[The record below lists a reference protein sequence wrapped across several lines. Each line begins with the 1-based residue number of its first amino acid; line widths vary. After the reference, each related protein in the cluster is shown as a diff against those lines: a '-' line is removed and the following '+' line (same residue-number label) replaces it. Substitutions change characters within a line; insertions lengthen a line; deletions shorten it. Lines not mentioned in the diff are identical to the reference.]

1 MPDAED
7 EPVLPLAELRERG
20 MAAVQVGTTRVLL
33 VAVDGVDGEAR
44 AYDNRCP
51 HRAWPL
57 ERGTLVG
64 GVLTCANHGWSF
76 DVATGRCVDPGERD
90 LVPHRCRVDDEGM
103 VRVSL
108 DLDLARGRT
117 LGT

>member
-1 MPDAED
+1 MPEHTVDD
-7 EPVLPLAELRERG
+7 NPVLPLAVLRERG
-20 MAAVQVGTTRVLL
+20 MIAVQVGTTRVLL
-33 VAVDGVDGEAR
+33 VHVDGEAR

-57 ERGTLVG
+57 ERGTLAD

-90 LVPHRCRVDDEGM
+90 LVPHRCRVDDDGM
-103 VRVSL
+103 VRV
-108 DLDLARGRT
+108 AP
-117 LGT
+117 

>member
-7 EPVLPLAELRERG
+7 EPVLPLAALRERG
-20 MAAVQVGTTRVLL
+20 MAAVQVGATRVLL
-33 VAVDGVDGEAR
+33 VHVDGEAR

-57 ERGTLVG
+57 ERGTLAD

-90 LVPHRCRVDDEGM
+90 LVPHRCHVDDDGM
-103 VRVSL
+103 VRV
-108 DLDLARGRT
+108 ART
-117 LGT
+117 P

>member
-1 MPDAED
+1 MPEHTVDD
-7 EPVLPLAELRERG
+7 TPVLPLAVLRERG
-20 MAAVQVGTTRVLL
+20 MIAVQVGTTRVLL
-33 VAVDGVDGEAR
+33 VHVDGEAR

-57 ERGTLVG
+57 ERGTLAD

-90 LVPHRCRVDDEGM
+90 LVPHRCRVDDDGM
-103 VRVSL
+103 VRV
-108 DLDLARGRT
+108 AP
-117 LGT
+117 

>member
-7 EPVLPLAELRERG
+7 EAVLPLAVLQERG

-33 VAVDGVDGEAR
+33 VAVDGEVR

-57 ERGTLVG
+57 ERGTLAD

-90 LVPHRCRVDDEGM
+90 LVPHRCRVDDDGM
-103 VRVSL
+103 VRV
-108 DLDLARGRT
+108 AP
-117 LGT
+117 

>member
-7 EPVLPLAELRERG
+7 EPVLPLAVLRERG

-33 VAVDGVDGEAR
+33 VHVDGEAR

-57 ERGTLVG
+57 ERGTLAD

-76 DVATGRCVDPGERD
+76 DVATGRCLGPGDRD
-90 LVPHRCRVDDEGM
+90 LVAHRCRVDDDGM
-103 VRVSL
+103 VRV
-108 DLDLARGRT
+108 AP
-117 LGT
+117 

>member
-1 MPDAED
+1 MPEHTVDD
-7 EPVLPLAELRERG
+7 TPVLPLAVLRERG
-20 MAAVQVGTTRVLL
+20 MAAAQVGTRRVLL
-33 VAVDGVDGEAR
+33 VAVDGVDGEVR

-57 ERGTLVG
+57 ERGTLAD

-90 LVPHRCRVDDEGM
+90 LVPHRCRVDEDGM
-103 VRVSL
+103 VRV
-108 DLDLARGRT
+108 APT
-117 LGT
+117 P

>member
-7 EPVLPLAELRERG
+7 EPVLPLAALRERG
-20 MAAVQVGTTRVLL
+20 MAAVQVGATRVLL
-33 VAVDGVDGEAR
+33 VHVDGEAR

-57 ERGTLVG
+57 ERGTLAD

-76 DVATGRCVDPGERD
+76 DVATGRGVDPGERD
-90 LVPHRCRVDDEGM
+90 LVPHRCRVDDDGM
-103 VRVSL
+103 VRV
-108 DLDLARGRT
+108 ART
-117 LGT
+117 P

>member
-7 EPVLPLAELRERG
+7 VAVLPLAVLQERG
-20 MAAVQVGTTRVLL
+20 MTAVQVGPTRVLL
-33 VAVDGVDGEAR
+33 VAVGGVDGEVR

-57 ERGTLVG
+57 ERGTLAE

-76 DVATGRCVDPGERD
+76 DVASGRCVASGERD
-90 LVPHRCRVDDEGM
+90 LVPHRCRVDEDGM
-103 VRVSL
+103 VRVTPTPSS
-108 DLDLARGRT
+108 RT
-117 LGT
+117 P

>member
-1 MPDAED
+1 MPDTED
-7 EPVLPLAELRERG
+7 EAVLPLAVLQERG

-33 VAVDGVDGEAR
+33 VDVDGEVR

-57 ERGTLVG
+57 ERGTLAD

-90 LVPHRCRVDDEGM
+90 LVPHRCRVDDDGM
-103 VRVSL
+103 VRV
-108 DLDLARGRT
+108 AP
-117 LGT
+117 

>member
-7 EPVLPLAELRERG
+7 EPVLPLAVLRERG
-20 MAAVQVGTTRVLL
+20 MTAVQVGGTRVLL
-33 VAVDGVDGEAR
+33 VPVDGGAR

-57 ERGTLVG
+57 ERGTLAD

-76 DVATGRCVDPGERD
+76 DVATGRCLDPGDRD
-90 LVPHRCRVDDEGM
+90 LVAHRCRVDDEGM
-103 VRVSL
+103 VRV
-108 DLDLARGRT
+108 GP
-117 LGT
+117 

>member
-1 MPDAED
+1 MPEHPVDD
-7 EPVLPLAELRERG
+7 TPVLPWEALRERG

-33 VAVDGVDGEAR
+33 VAVDGEAR

-57 ERGTLVG
+57 ERGTLAD

-76 DVATGRCVDPGERD
+76 DVASGRCVDPGERD
-90 LVPHRCRVDDEGM
+90 LVPHRCRVDDDGM
-103 VRVSL
+103 VRV
-108 DLDLARGRT
+108 APT
-117 LGT
+117 P

>member
-7 EPVLPLAELRERG
+7 EAVLSLAVLRERG
-20 MAAVQVGTTRVLL
+20 MAAVQVGPTRVLL
-33 VAVDGVDGEAR
+33 VHVDGEAR

-57 ERGTLVG
+57 ERGTLAG

-76 DVATGRCVDPGERD
+76 DVATGRCVDRGDRD
-90 LVPHRCRVDDEGM
+90 LVPRPCRVDGDGT
-103 VRVSL
+103 VRV
-108 DLDLARGRT
+108 T
-117 LGT
+117 TTP